1 MEISLAVQ
9 QLAALAQQTRVAIF
23 KQLVVAGADGMAAGA
38 LAARAVIAPNALSF
52 HAKELRHAGLI
63 RSDIRGRNV
72 LYFAELD
79 TMNALVAYLLEN
91 CCVGFDVQA
100 SAAALACANPSPCCA
115 PPASPTLR
123 KQKAKPPVL
132 KIPT

>member
-9 QLAALAQQTRVAIF
+9 QLAALAQQTRLAIF

-115 PPASPTLR
+115 PPVSPTLR

>member
-115 PPASPTLR
+115 PPVSPTLR

>member
-9 QLAALAQQTRVAIF
+9 QLAALAQKTRLAIF

-115 PPASPTLR
+115 PPVSPTLR